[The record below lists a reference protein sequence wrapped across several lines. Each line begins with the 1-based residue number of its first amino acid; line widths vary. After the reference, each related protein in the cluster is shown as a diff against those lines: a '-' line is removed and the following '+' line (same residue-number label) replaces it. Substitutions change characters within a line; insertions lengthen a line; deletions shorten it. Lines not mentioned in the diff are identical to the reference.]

1 MMVQRN
7 DLKGQA
13 RAFSTLAGL
22 YEETEQL
29 TKAREYYKKVCA
41 FYFSPYSSIEKRYHT
56 KLFLCSLQLVE
67 VFQLM
72 GDKDAHTAAAAY
84 LEHIRQTMKY
94 EKSKARNVK
103 KGTARKRSK
112 SAGHSRTISKAT
124 GVDVNPRKR
133 SKVTRNKIGT
143 WSHAQG
149 RLYQANSSAN
159 EYVNSTLVLENPR
172 AHEHSTSLEFL
183 TLASQPDQVYQ
194 YQGISQRLFE
204 QETLQRDHHPEG
216 NLPFYV
222 LGAAVERRVS
232 NDPLPNLPST
242 NDQRERDSLT
252 DYESMDEEPRPKR
265 CNVLGSQ
272 RHIEELQ
279 RVERDLMQPVAELGL
294 EGTDRE
300 WEQWLQLQDDE

>member
-41 FYFSPYSSIEKRYHT
+41 SYFSPYSSIEKRYHT

-272 RHIEELQ
+272 RHIEII
-279 RVERDLMQPVAELGL
+279 V
-294 EGTDRE
+294 
-300 WEQWLQLQDDE
+300 